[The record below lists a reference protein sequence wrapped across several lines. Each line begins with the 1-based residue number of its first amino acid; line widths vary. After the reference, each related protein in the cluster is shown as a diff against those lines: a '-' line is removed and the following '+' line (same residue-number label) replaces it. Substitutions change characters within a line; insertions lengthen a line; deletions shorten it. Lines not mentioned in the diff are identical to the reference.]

1 MIREKAGPAINALY
15 PNGDAIF
22 QDDNATIHRSHVS
35 IAAVDETFRFRVK
48 PSLQASKMADIYP
61 IENVWSIVKTKLDGR
76 NIHSLASLKQQIKIV
91 WREIDQ
97 DKTLCEKMMKSI
109 PKRLS
114 AVIRRDGYQIFKND
128 Y

>member
-1 MIREKAGPAINALY
+1 M
-15 PNGDAIF
+15 
-22 QDDNATIHRSHVS
+22 S

-61 IENVWSIVKTKLDGR
+61 IKNVWSIVKTKLDGR

-97 DKTLCEKMMKSI
+97 DKALCEKMMKSI

-114 AVIRRDGYQIFKND
+114 ALIRKDGSQIFKND